1 MKINLPALL
10 ALSVLTF
17 AVPTASA
24 MMTNDDASSSDTMK
38 EAETLVKD
46 EKYGAASEKLTM
58 VLKSDPQNADAWN
71 LMGFSSR
78 MMGKFD
84 DAEKQYTNALKIEPS
99 HKGALNYMG
108 QMYVQT
114 GRLEG
119 ARGMLQRLKDAC
131 GDCKEYTQLDTAI
144 REGKAGN
151 Y

>member
-1 MKINLPALL
+1 MKFNLTALL
-10 ALSVLTF
+10 AASALTF
-17 AVPTASA
+17 TVSAASA
-24 MMTNDDASSSDTMK
+24 MMTNDDASSTDTMK

-46 EKYGAASEKLTM
+46 EKYGAATDKLAM

-84 DAEKQYTNALKIEPS
+84 DAEKQYTNALKISPE
-99 HKGALNYMG
+99 HTGALNYMG
-108 QMYVQT
+108 QMFVQT
-114 GRLEG
+114 GRLED
-119 ARGMLQRLKDAC
+119 ARAMLQRLKDAC
-131 GDCKEYTQLDTAI
+131 GDCKAYTQLDTAI